1 MENLSIAID
10 GGHSMFKVRAA
21 SLASPDERFSFQI
34 PTVVMPA
41 IVLTNEQT
49 RQKAELETVE
59 LDGRKYFFGETAL
72 RQGRLEVYTGQN
84 ADWIESPQHDALVLG
99 AWRKAM
105 QSFGNRPACV
115 HLVMGLPAKFVGSQ
129 RETLRHRILAL
140 LTPRLM
146 PGQTLRVLVQSQ
158 ADAPLQWLSI
168 RNDGSREPH
177 RDLDNEAWG
186 VIEIGHYTTDF
197 ALSDRGAMM
206 EYASVSCPGMHLVY
220 DGMSSAMSQAK
231 LPTSLDVVETA
242 VRRGG
247 IRLFGQQMDVSHLL
261 AQAKA
266 GFEAIVMDEAERIF
280 GQKAA
285 VLDGIIVGGGGAKLL
300 FNALK
305 DRYPNATC
313 SDEPRMMVAEGFC
326 RLGLLSLLQSQ
337 H

>member
-21 SLASPDERFSFQI
+21 SLASPDERLSFQI

-41 IVLTNEQT
+41 IGLTNEQT

-59 LDGRKYFFGETAL
+59 LDGRRYFFGETAL
-72 RQGRLEVYTGQN
+72 RQGRSEVYTGQN

-105 QSFGNRPACV
+105 QAFGDPRARV
-115 HLVMGLPAKFVGSQ
+115 HLVMGLPAKFVGPQ
-129 RETLRHRILAL
+129 RDTLRSRIAAL
-140 LTPRLM
+140 LTPRLL
-146 PGQTLRVLVQSQ
+146 PGQTLKVIVQSQ

-168 RNDGSREPH
+168 QNNGSPH
-177 RDLDNEAWG
+177 PQRDLDNEAWG

-206 EYASVSCPGMHLVY
+206 EYAAVSCAGMHLVY
-220 DGMSSAMSQAK
+220 DGMSSALAQAK
-231 LPTSLDVVETA
+231 LPTSLDVVEAA
-242 VRRGG
+242 VRSGG
-247 IRLFGQQMDVSHLL
+247 IKQFGERVDVSHLL
-261 AQAKA
+261 RQAKA
-266 GFEAIVMDEAERIF
+266 GFEAVVMDEANRVF

-285 VLDGIIVGGGGAKLL
+285 VLDGIIVGGGGAELL
-300 FNALK
+300 L
-305 DRYPNATC
+305 DGLRQRYPNAVS

-326 RLGLLSLLQSQ
+326 RLGLLSLLQS
-337 H
+337 